1 MSSSTLHKNLNSFAL
16 ENKTAISAITAKVN
30 GPQLTFDKTN
40 LFMNAELDQ
49 IKQDISKKI

>member
-1 MSSSTLHKNLNSFAL
+1 MTTSTLQKHPYTLAL
-16 ENKTAISAITAKVN
+16 ENKMATSTITTKVN

-49 IKQDISKKI
+49 IKQDISK